1 MDITTVVG
9 LISGVMLVLVAIF
22 MGGGLSMFL
31 KLDAAMITVGGTVA
45 ATMMSFSL
53 SDMAGLIKVLMK
65 AFLHKGSN
73 IPDIITM
80 MLRFALKA
88 RREGILSLESEIDE
102 SDDEFLTKSLQIA
115 IDGTSPEVMEDM
127 LNTELSYLEK
137 RHQQGQNILKTMGSL
152 APAFGLIGTL
162 IGLIQMLS
170 KIDDPSS
177 VGPGM
182 AVALL
187 TTFYGALAANLVFIP
202 LAGKLGLYSQ
212 AETTAMEMIVEGVC
226 AIAGGENPTAIR
238 EKMQAFVSQSKR
250 EEVKANI

>member
-1 MDITTVVG
+1 MKIDACVV
-9 LISGVMLVLVAIF
+9 
-22 MGGGLSMFL
+22 
-31 KLDAAMITVGGTVA
+31 
-45 ATMMSFSL
+45 
-53 SDMAGLIKVLMK
+53 
-65 AFLHKGSN
+65 
-73 IPDIITM
+73 
-80 MLRFALKA
+80 MLRFALRS
-88 RREGILSLESEIDE
+88 RREGILSLESDIDE

-187 TTFYGALAANLVFIP
+187 TTLYGALMANLICIP
-202 LAGKLGLYSQ
+202 LANKLKVRTKEELLRKEVIIAGILSIQ
-212 AETTAMEMIVEGVC
+212 SGDNPRIVEQKLTNFLSPGLRKL
-226 AIAGGENPTAIR
+226 AATSQKEPR
-238 EKMQAFVSQSKR
+238 MQNA
-250 EEVKANI
+250 